1 MKFKCLFLLT
11 IHLLNIFQL
20 PRALIEPIL
29 YSAMVFWIAGLFGGF
44 AAFVQF
50 CVPIIACAVA
60 ATAWGK

>member
-1 MKFKCLFLLT
+1 MHIFNFIDDSLF
-11 IHLLNIFQL
+11 NFQL
-20 PRALIEPIL
+20 PRALFEPIL

-50 CVPIIACAVA
+50 CVPVIACAVA